1 MREGG
6 AFTTNHASAPS
17 VAGWRPETY
26 QLWDERGVVVSRAHC
41 QPVQTL
47 SYRGLWIEEF
57 RADPRAMAVALRGIV
72 ERAKLLD
79 LDQAGRLV
87 SDNLAQGDLEF
98 WLRQGFRN
106 LGPYVVFAM
115 G

>member
-1 MREGG
+1 
-6 AFTTNHASAPS
+6 
-17 VAGWRPETY
+17 
-26 QLWDERGVVVSRAHC
+26 
-41 QPVQTL
+41 
-47 SYRGLWIEEF
+47 
-57 RADPRAMAVALRGIV
+57 MAVALRGIV